1 MNGKT
6 VTSTRTE
13 LAQIMTPLE
22 ANVLGNV
29 FGGAILSMIDLTAS
43 ATAQKF
49 SGNVS
54 VTASFDRVD
63 FHEPI
68 EVGNLVTMMGT
79 VSYAGRTSMEITIDV
94 FATRLT
100 EGIKKHTNTARVTM
114 VALKDGRPTP
124 VPALICETIEEKVMF
139 LEGKLRREL
148 RRQYLNELDQ
158 HYTILRE
165 YAESKLDELIAA
177 PSLTAALGIH
187 VTSLLG

>member
-6 VTSTRTE
+6 VTSTKTE

-49 SGNVS
+49 SGHVS

-68 EVGNLVTMMGT
+68 EVGNLVTMCGY

-94 FATRLT
+94 YATRLT
-100 EGIKKHTNTARVTM
+100 EGVQKYTNTARVTM
-114 VALKDGRPTP
+114 VAVDNGKPTP
-124 VPALICETIEEKVMF
+124 VPQLICETREEKVMF

-148 RRQYLNELDQ
+148 RKQYLTELDA
-158 HYTILRE
+158 HYEILKGTSEPR
-165 YAESKLDELIAA
+165 LDELIAA

-187 VTSLLG
+187 VTSLLA